1 LDRFH
6 PFYTLLLANTKSE
19 KTKRE
24 EREEDIMAVL
34 ADDGANV
41 NEKHGL
47 LLLLLFLD
55 RKYG

>member
-1 LDRFH
+1 
-6 PFYTLLLANTKSE
+6 
-19 KTKRE
+19 
-24 EREEDIMAVL
+24 MAVL

>member
-19 KTKRE
+19 KTKME

-34 ADDGANV
+34 ADDG
-41 NEKHGL
+41 G
-47 LLLLLFLD
+47 
-55 RKYG
+55 RWSQ